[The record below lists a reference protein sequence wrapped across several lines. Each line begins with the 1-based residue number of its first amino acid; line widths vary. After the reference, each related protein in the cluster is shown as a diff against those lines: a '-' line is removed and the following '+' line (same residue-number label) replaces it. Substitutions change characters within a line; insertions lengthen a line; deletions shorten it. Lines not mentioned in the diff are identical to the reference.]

1 MDNSTP
7 PFRLLV
13 KSYANN
19 VISREGYVK
28 IRSQLLKKL
37 QSTGSIEDADLK
49 NLTLISQSSAANR
62 VTEKSYSATD
72 WIIITL
78 GLTAAAV
85 ALICSLRITL
95 RQCTT

>member
-1 MDNSTP
+1 MDNSTS

-19 VISREGYVK
+19 VITREEYVK
-28 IRSQLLKKL
+28 IRAELLKKL

-49 NLTLISQSSAANR
+49 NFTLLSQGSAKTTP
-62 VTEKSYSATD
+62 VTEKSYSASD

-78 GLTAAAV
+78 GLTASAV
-85 ALICSLRITL
+85 LGFILYG
-95 RQCTT
+95 

>member
-1 MDNSTP
+1 MS

-19 VISREGYVK
+19 VISREEYVK

-37 QSTGSIEDADLK
+37 QSKGAIDDDDLK
-49 NLTLISQSSAANR
+49 NFTLISQGSAVKP
-62 VTEKSYSATD
+62 VTEKSYSYSD

-78 GLTAAAV
+78 GLAASAV
-85 ALICSLRITL
+85 LGFILYG
-95 RQCTT
+95 

>member
-1 MDNSTP
+1 MDNSTS

-19 VISREGYVK
+19 VISREEYVK

-37 QSTGSIEDADLK
+37 QSTGVIEDADLK
-49 NLTLISQSSAANR
+49 NFTLISEGSDAKP
-62 VTEKSYSATD
+62 VTEKSYSSSD

-78 GLTAAAV
+78 GLTASAV
-85 ALICSLRITL
+85 LGFILYG
-95 RQCTT
+95 

>member
-1 MDNSTP
+1 MDNSTS

-19 VISREGYVK
+19 VISREEYVK

-37 QSTGSIEDADLK
+37 QSTGTIEDADLK
-49 NLTLISQSSAANR
+49 NFTLIFQGSAANP
-62 VTEKSYSATD
+62 VTEKAYSSSD

-78 GLTAAAV
+78 GLTASAV
-85 ALICSLRITL
+85 LGFILYG
-95 RQCTT
+95 